1 MTIKNFTFFSPNGT
15 EFPVGSNNDGKL
27 YMMLTGLE
35 YNSIRRKDWDNTLT
49 TALNIQYVNT
59 SIVAGG
65 RYFELVNESVALQAN
80 AVNYIHVN
88 IDLTNTT
95 APVSLSAETTDNSN
109 SLDLNNKSGVYK
121 VVIDIVTTDGQGV
134 ISKQAPR
141 NITVLDQVNTKTVN
155 VEELNVS
162 GDIKG
167 WTNVTMQS
175 VVSAQ
180 IRYKKING
188 IIFMQADG
196 NWGSFSANSSK
207 VVGVLP
213 LALRPSKNVQF
224 EMTTQR
230 TNNGNRPMELLLNTN
245 GNIEVWSYTAG
256 ASNYG
261 GFGITYAQ

>member
-35 YNSIRRKDWDNTLT
+35 YNSIRRKDWSNTLN

-59 SIVAGG
+59 SIVAAG

-95 APVSLSAETTDNSN
+95 APVSLSSETTDNSN

-121 VVIDIVTTDGQGV
+121 VVVDIVTTDGQGV
-134 ISKQAPR
+134 ISKQTPR
-141 NITVLDQVNTKTVN
+141 NITVLDQVNAKTVN

-162 GDIKG
+162 GDIKD

-175 VVSAQ
+175 VGSAQ

-188 IIFMQADG
+188 IILMQADG